1 MKSPDQIN
9 QATPITVPMFL
20 YLPTQF
26 YAHVDGNI
34 IPVQPVDTSPKVPF
48 MAGTC
53 EFMDKFQTKVFI
65 SLLFYSKKKGGG
77 FSSLHYK

>member
-1 MKSPDQIN
+1 MKSADQVN
-9 QATPITVPMFL
+9 QATPNNLPMFI

-34 IPVQPVDTSPKVPF
+34 IPVQPVTVSPKVPF

-53 EFMDKFQTKVFI
+53 KF
-65 SLLFYSKKKGGG
+65 L
-77 FSSLHYK
+77 